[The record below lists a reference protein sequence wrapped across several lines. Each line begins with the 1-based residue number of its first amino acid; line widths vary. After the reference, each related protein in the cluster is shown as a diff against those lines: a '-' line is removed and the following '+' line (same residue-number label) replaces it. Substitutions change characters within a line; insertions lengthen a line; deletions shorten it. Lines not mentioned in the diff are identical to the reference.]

1 MKKWMFIFGGLVMS
15 ASAWAQQ
22 PAVAEAAKLE
32 QRISVLEATSA
43 GQSKLKVSGY
53 IQTQVQWGQ
62 EAASLKVGAA
72 NSNSQESFS
81 RMGIRRGRIKFT
93 YDVSP
98 LLSGVFQLDVT
109 EKGVGFKDAYLNLK
123 SPWLNTLQFRAGI
136 FDRPFGNEISYSS
149 SKRESPER
157 SQVFQTLFPEERDLG
172 AMAVLQAPKTSPW
185 NIVKLEAGL
194 FAGNGIKAETD
205 NRRDFIGHLSVDKK
219 LGSVQLAGGVSYYNG
234 GVYQGST
241 KVYTLQGSAFVESDN
256 EGNRGQFARRE
267 YYGLDVQFTAQTRAG
282 ATQLRAEYLWGQQP
296 GTAGSSKSP
305 NAATLPTA
313 DTYIRPF
320 SGWYAIL
327 VQDLGASPLSAV
339 LKYDVYDP
347 NTGVKGNQAGAEGS
361 GTSKTDLAYSTLGF
375 GALWQLSSAVRL
387 QAFYEAVRNETSQ
400 NIGGMEK
407 DRRDNLFTIRLQY
420 KF

>member
-1 MKKWMFIFGGLVMS
+1 
-15 ASAWAQQ
+15 
-22 PAVAEAAKLE
+22 
-32 QRISVLEATSA
+32 
-43 GQSKLKVSGY
+43 
-53 IQTQVQWGQ
+53 
-62 EAASLKVGAA
+62 
-72 NSNSQESFS
+72 
-81 RMGIRRGRIKFT
+81 
-93 YDVSP
+93 
-98 LLSGVFQLDVT
+98 
-109 EKGVGFKDAYLNLK
+109 
-123 SPWLNTLQFRAGI
+123 LQFRAGV

-172 AMAVLQAPKTSPW
+172 AMVVLQAPKSSPW

-219 LGSVQLAGGVSYYNG
+219 FGDVQLSGGVSYYNG

-241 KVYTLQGSAFVESDN
+241 KLYTLQGSTFVESDS
-256 EGNRGQFARRE
+256 EGNKGLFARRE
-267 YYGLDVQFTAQTRAG
+267 YFGLDVQFTAKTRAG
-282 ATQLRAEYLWGQQP
+282 ATNLRAEYLWGQQP
-296 GTAGSSKSP
+296 GTSGSSKSP
-305 NAATLPTA
+305 NAAALPTG

-327 VQDLGASPLSAV
+327 VQDLGALPLSAV

-347 NTGVKGNQAGAEGS
+347 NTGVKGNQAGADGS

-375 GALWQLSSAVRL
+375 GALWQLNSAVRL
-387 QAFYEAVRNETSQ
+387 QAFYERVSNETSQ

-407 DRRDNLFTIRLQY
+407 DRRDNLFTLRLQY